1 MKQLSFGFCEKEPAQ
16 LILQFPASIKKQL
29 IQDMA
34 VAILKVIIQE
44 GNQKNEQLTSECEDN
59 SQSSES

>member
-1 MKQLSFGFCEKEPAQ
+1 MKQLSFGFCEEDKDH

-29 IQDMA
+29 IQQMS
-34 VAILKVIIQE
+34 VAILKVTIKE
-44 GNQKNEQLTSECEDN
+44 GKQNNEQLTNECEDN